1 MNEIKKQKQK
11 KGPCVLLSYRDTSDL
26 FKNTIPSASITQQ
39 CTRTDVIISFVNHI
53 GGRAEV

>member
-1 MNEIKKQKQK
+1 MNEIKKK
-11 KGPCVLLSYRDTSDL
+11 KKVPCALLSYRDTSDL